1 MEREGGRKNPSDGFF
16 SILGRDRSC
25 EWGRVSRNS
34 SCRESSDRRSRNFAL
49 PWKKKK
55 GKGKEIAMNEIFT
68 RNRLVTCTYTMRS
81 CINLAWRVS
90 FIPSRK
96 QVAVVP
102 RKFASAVRQS
112 GSLFRILHSVDKLS
126 NELFEGWSRKEREK
140 IRMGRV

>member
-1 MEREGGRKNPSDGFF
+1 MGSSRF
-16 SILGRDRSC
+16 SKEIDPVNEAGSR
-25 EWGRVSRNS
+25 GIRVAVNHRIGEAGTSL
-34 SCRESSDRRSRNFAL
+34 CRE
-49 PWKKKK
+49 KKK

-102 RKFASAVRQS
+102 RKFVSAVRQS
-112 GSLFRILHSVDKLS
+112 GSLFHILHSVDKLS